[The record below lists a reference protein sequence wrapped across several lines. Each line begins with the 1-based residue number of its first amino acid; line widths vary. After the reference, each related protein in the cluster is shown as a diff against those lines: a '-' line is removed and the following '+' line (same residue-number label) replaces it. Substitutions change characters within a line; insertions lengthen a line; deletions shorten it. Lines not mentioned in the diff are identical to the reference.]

1 LFPPTLLSFYSTTY
15 WKASFGRLRKL
26 SSRWYRGSSRVPT
39 FTWKFLNAQV
49 QAICDCFPVFAIKR
63 IYFKWQTVFQAA
75 HETRNKKKFGKNF
88 SQIFNLHYWL
98 MTKNKSVWRTP
109 TSEMKIIKSSLFIT
123 KEKST
128 SKCQNLN
135 KPSITFPRER
145 LFPRRMKAIFRYRS
159 NKVSE
164 FPRVYRPRTSQ
175 DSHIDGG
182 RMNRDSGRSWIPRA
196 DRKLRSAVPSRLVK
210 HFYDERLEVPVGWAI
225 RDRSS
230 VKIVR
235 SITTWRG
242 RNGKKKQRRKRRI
255 IPRARRPQRA
265 RTRISLRPAVLR
277 VLRVSRFAF
286 LPLSRLCASSN

>member
-1 LFPPTLLSFYSTTY
+1 MRKSKLYVT
-15 WKASFGRLRKL
+15 ASQF
-26 SSRWYRGSSRVPT
+26 SRSRGSI
-39 FTWKFLNAQV
+39 LNGKQFFRQLTKLAR
-49 QAICDCFPVFAIKR
+49 D
-63 IYFKWQTVFQAA
+63 
-75 HETRNKKKFGKNF
+75 KKKFGKNF

-135 KPSITFPRER
+135 EPSIITFPRER

-225 RDRSS
+225 HDRWS

-235 SITTWRG
+235 SIMTWRG
-242 RNGKKKQRRKRRI
+242 RNRKKKQRRKRRI

-277 VLRVSRFAF
+277 EFCACPALLSFRFPACARAVTRSTVSRK
-286 LPLSRLCASSN
+286 LPEG